1 MWMAGFYVYGLQVQT
16 KCSLS
21 CQRSTL
27 RYPPWRR
34 STPSND
40 LKFSRSR
47 QSRYRC
53 CDSLLCASPLLMVYN
68 LTPWYHGCSN
78 STTVDHFTSM
88 ETSQRHFMIV
98 PGAFLGNVL
107 NKESRPTW
115 DQKSARVD
123 RMWLFCVGWVVQVRH
138 RRSLVWFRATP
149 KHHRHL
155 LRI

>member
-68 LTPWYHGCSN
+68 LTPRYHGCSD
-78 STTVDHFTSM
+78 STTVDHSTSM

-107 NKESRPTW
+107 IKVTRPTW
-115 DQKSARVD
+115 ERTSIGSHWQR
-123 RMWLFCVGWVVQVRH
+123 LFCAGWAVQVRH
-138 RRSLVWFRATP
+138 RRSLVWFGATP
-149 KHHRHL
+149 QHHRRH